1 MNLDTFLCTLLPIL
15 SGFQNYQPYYYYTRF
30 GREDLQFELY
40 PFFFITEKRLILLSS
55 DMMTFIFTDNPE
67 VVRSYNQEF
76 QRILNNSRRLFQQ
89 SDSPEQI
96 LNIFGAIFQSKATT
110 NFALESHPCLALMSY
125 GPDLLRIR

>member
-1 MNLDTFLCTLLPIL
+1 
-15 SGFQNYQPYYYYTRF
+15 
-30 GREDLQFELY
+30 
-40 PFFFITEKRLILLSS
+40 
-55 DMMTFIFTDNPE
+55 MMTFIFTDNPE

-125 GPDLLRIR
+125 GPEFIQLCLLTEMLIFAALSIHSCLQL